1 MIILSQPSFK
11 AGNLLLNLSTL
22 FRLRKYPSI
31 QDYLGN
37 LVVTDMHVSNKNF
50 HQLHLLNL

>member
-1 MIILSQPSFK
+1 
-11 AGNLLLNLSTL
+11 LSTL

-31 QDYLGN
+31 QDYLGY